1 LLLFSRECVAGE
13 DPDIHE
19 AKVATVRFYT
29 DKILLKANSL
39 KLLIWV
45 IWASFGATR
54 VRGNKQTGDFT
65 YIF

>member
-1 LLLFSRECVAGE
+1 LLVLSRECVAGE

-19 AKVATVRFYT
+19 AKVATARFYT
-29 DKILLKANSL
+29 DKILLKANL
-39 KLLIWV
+39 LRLLIW
-45 IWASFGATR
+45 APCGATR